1 MAAKYLEV
9 MLTEAVCRAQQSSYG
24 RTGRIIGAPSRD
36 LLGQQETD
44 FIAARDSFYLG
55 TVSESG
61 WPYIQHRGGPAG
73 FLRVLSPS
81 TLAFPDYPGN
91 RQLISTGNLATN
103 DRVSLFLINYKDRD
117 RLKLLGHARV
127 EDVRGNPDLLRRLTD
142 GPGWDKAERIVIIDV
157 VSYDW
162 NCPKHITP
170 RYSID
175 EVEAFAQPLR
185 NRIADLESTLRTMNA
200 QPI

>member
-9 MLTEAVCRAQQSSYG
+9 MLTEAVCRAQQSYYG

-36 LLGQQETD
+36 LLGQQEID

-73 FLRVLSPS
+73 FLHALSPS

-103 DRVSLFLINYKDRD
+103 DRVSLFLINYQDRD

-127 EDVRGNPDLLRRLTD
+127 ADVRGNPDLLRHMTD
-142 GPGWDKAERIVIIDV
+142 NPGWDKAERIVIIDV

-175 EVEAFAQPLR
+175 EVEAFTKPLR
-185 NRIADLESTLRTMNA
+185 NRIAALESTLRTMNA